1 MPRPTSFAA
10 ALAASAPLALFAAP
24 DAPATGSGPAA
35 EGTKVVSKAE
45 AKAKKAAEAPRIDI
59 ALLLDTS
66 NSMDGLINQAR
77 AQLWKVV
84 NDLAS
89 AEKDG
94 KPPRLRVALYEYGN
108 SGLPADGGYVRQVLP
123 LTDDLDKVSEELF
136 ALTTNGGDEYC
147 GRVIEAATQG
157 LEWSKSDEDLKLV
170 VIAGNE
176 PFTQGPVDYHKS
188 CAEAI
193 AKGIVV
199 NTIHCGSREEGIQ
212 TGWADGAKLADG
224 TYSHIDQNQQ
234 VAEIATPFDDEL
246 AKLSGELNG
255 TYLFYGAARARFA
268 GNQIA
273 QDSNAAV
280 LGVSIAAERA
290 AAKASSNYRFDFDLV
305 EKAKKDVAVLDAVKA
320 EELPDD
326 LKGKSKEEQKAI
338 LKQKADERDKVQ
350 KRIAELSEKRKDY
363 IAAERKKQAET
374 GEKGPSL
381 DEALVKSLRDQ
392 AAKKDFSFK
401 K

>member
-1 MPRPTSFAA
+1 MPRLKSFAA
-10 ALAASAPLALFAAP
+10 ALAASAPLALLASPLAP
-24 DAPATGSGPAA
+24 PNGSA
-35 EGTKVVSKAE
+35 EGTKVVTKAE
-45 AKAKKAAEAPRIDI
+45 ATAKKTAEAPRIDL

-89 AEKDG
+89 AEKGG

-108 SGLPADGGYVRQVLP
+108 SGLPADVGYVRQVLP

-157 LEWSKSDEDLKLV
+157 LEWSKSDEDLKLI

-224 TYSHIDQNQQ
+224 TYSHIDQNKQ

-255 TYLFYGAARARFA
+255 TYLFFGAARVRARFA

-273 QDSNAAV
+273 QDSNAAG
-280 LGVSIAAERA
+280 LGGAIAAERA
-290 AAKASSNYRFDFDLV
+290 ASKATSNYRFDFDLV
-305 EKAKKDVAVLDAVKA
+305 EKAKADATVLDAVKA
-320 EELPDD
+320 EELPEA

-363 IAAERKKQAET
+363 ITAERKRQAET